1 MTFYRNT
8 ILHLFA
14 LPGLVATLIER
25 HEGIDEAGLLAACQP
40 LYPLMQRELF
50 LRQEVSA
57 LPTAIA
63 ELLAALQQEGLIE
76 YRAQG
81 YWVCAT
87 EQQRACCCW
96 HRASRRRCNAMR

>member
-1 MTFYRNT
+1 
-8 ILHLFA
+8 
-14 LPGLVATLIER
+14 
-25 HEGIDEAGLLAACQP
+25 
-40 LYPLMQRELF
+40 MQRKLF

-63 ELLAALQQEGLIE
+63 ELPSRAGKQEGLIE

-87 EQQRACCCW
+87 EQQRLLLLLQT
-96 HRASRRRCNAMR
+96 SRRRCNAMR